1 MTAFSGQV
9 VILTGA
15 SEGIGRALA
24 LSLAEQRASLVLA
37 SRNRE
42 RLEDLAKLCRDRGA
56 EALVVATDVG
66 EEAQCGALVDATLER
81 FGRLDVLINNAG
93 ATMWSRLDELSDVGV
108 LETLMRVNYLG
119 AAWLTRRA
127 LPALKAS
134 RGRIVAISS
143 LAGLAGVPTRTGY
156 AASKHAMFGFFDS
169 LRIELRPHGVS
180 VTIVA
185 PDFVVSEIHRRAAG
199 PDGRPL
205 GETPMDESRIMSSEE
220 CARLILRATANR
232 QRLAITSA
240 RGHLLGWLKLV
251 APGLVDRLAARAIR
265 ERR

>member
-1 MTAFSGQV
+1 VAAFSGRV

-24 LSLAEQRASLVLA
+24 LGLADQRASLVLA
-37 SRNRE
+37 ARSRE
-42 RLEDLAKLCRDRGA
+42 RLEDLARLCRDRGA
-56 EALVVATDVG
+56 ETLVVVTDVS
-66 EEAQCGALVDATLER
+66 EEAQCAALVDATLSR

-93 ATMWSRLDELSDVGV
+93 ATMWSRLDQLSDASV

-134 RGRIVAISS
+134 HGRIVAISS
-143 LAGLAGVPTRTGY
+143 LAGLTGVPTRAGY

-185 PDFVVSEIHRRAAG
+185 PDFVVSEIHRRAVG

-220 CARLILRATANR
+220 CARLILRATEYR
-232 QRLAITSA
+232 RRLAVTSV
-240 RGHLLGWLKLV
+240 RGHLLGWLKLI
-251 APGLVDRLAARAIR
+251 APGLVDRFAERAIR
-265 ERR
+265 EHH

>member
-134 RGRIVAISS
+134 HGRIVAISS

-169 LRIELRPHGVS
+169 LRIELRPYGVS

-185 PDFVVSEIHRRAAG
+185 PDFVVSEIHRRAVG

-220 CARLILRATANR
+220 CARLILRATASR
-232 QRLAITSA
+232 RRLAVTSA